1 MKTRKR
7 LGVLLGLGALVLAAA
22 MGLGGWLLAKNYV
35 FLGGRPYSI
44 QSETLDLSGVQN
56 LKLEKL
62 TRFPQLKNVDL
73 RGTHITLEDYAR
85 LKAALPDCSVSWQVP
100 FHGEYLELNTQSVS
114 ITTILP
120 EDAQALSLLPALK
133 TVDCTGCT
141 DLEMLAQLMEAL
153 PECDFRDTVL
163 LNGETYDQDTEEL
176 WLETIDLATLNR
188 ALPCLPELQ
197 RIMAVNWVPEPETVE
212 ALHRR
217 FPQVELY
224 FDWQDRLVSLDEE
237 TKVLNLDGWPLSAAA
252 ARGLLACL
260 PKLEQAKMLDTGL
273 TDREMTALCDAFPG
287 CQILW
292 EAPFGPERVRT
303 DAEEIDISD
312 YPVDDPGWMESLL
325 PYFPKLQKVIMC
337 RCGLDNEAM
346 DALNKRHEDVNF
358 VWEVSVG
365 RVKVRTDTDYFAPVV
380 TGGHVYDGQ
389 MDNLKYCPDIIAVD
403 VGHMTLRDCE
413 WVKYL
418 PKLQYLIIA
427 DSDIQDISPLAE
439 CENLIYLEMFLT
451 HVTDYSPLLSCKK
464 LEDLNLSYTY
474 GDPEPISKMTWLKR
488 LWWTKIPYSYKST
501 MEQYLPDTEVMI
513 YSASSTGGGWR
524 DGAHY
529 KEQRDILGM
538 WYMTG

>member
-7 LGVLLGLGALVLAAA
+7 LGVLLGLGALVLAAIVGFG
-22 MGLGGWLLAKNYV
+22 GLLLARNYV

-62 TRFPQLKNVDL
+62 TRFPQLKSVDL
-73 RGTHITLEDYAR
+73 RGTHMTLEDYAQ
-85 LKAALPDCSVSWQVP
+85 LKAALPACSVVWQVP
-100 FHGEYLELNTQSVS
+100 FHGEYLDLNTQSVS

-153 PECDFRDTVL
+153 PECDFRDTVAL
-163 LNGETYDQDTEEL
+163 DGETYDQDTREL
-176 WLETIDLATLNR
+176 WLKDMDMAVLNQV
-188 ALPCLPELQ
+188 LPCLPKLQ
-197 RIMAVNWVPEPETVE
+197 RLTAVNWVPEPETVE
-212 ALHRR
+212 ALRER
-217 FPQVELY
+217 FPWVELY
-224 FDWQDRLVSLDEE
+224 FDWEDRLVSLDEE
-237 TKVLNLDGWPLSAAA
+237 TKILNLDGWPLNAAA
-252 ARGLLACL
+252 ARGLLGCF
-260 PKLEQAKMLDTGL
+260 PRLEQAEMLETGL
-273 TDREMTALCDAFPG
+273 TEEEMTALCDAFPN

-312 YPVDDPGWMESLL
+312 YPVEDPAWIESLL
-325 PYFPKLQKVIMC
+325 PYFPKLQKVVMC
-337 RCGLDNEAM
+337 RCGLDDETM
-346 DALNKRHEDVNF
+346 DALNKRYEDVNF

-365 RVKVRTDTDYFAPVV
+365 QVKVRTDTDYFAPVV
-380 TGGHVYDGQ
+380 TGSHVYDGQ

-413 WVKYL
+413 WVRYL

-427 DSDIQDISPLAE
+427 DSDIQDISPLAD

-451 HVTDYSPLLSCKK
+451 HVKDYSPLLSCKK
-464 LEDLNLSYTY
+464 LEDLNLCYTY

-488 LWWTKIPYSYKST
+488 LWWTKIPYTYKFT

-513 YSASSTGGGWR
+513 YSSSSTGGGWR

>member
-1 MKTRKR
+1 M
-7 LGVLLGLGALVLAAA
+7 LAAA
-22 MGLGGWLLAKNYV
+22 IGLGGWLLAKNYV

-85 LKAALPDCSVSWQVP
+85 LKTALPDCSVAWQVP
-100 FHGEYLELNTQSVS
+100 FHGDYLELNTQSVS

-176 WLETIDLATLNR
+176 WLETVDLATLNR
-188 ALPCLPELQ
+188 ALPCLPKLQ

-212 ALHRR
+212 ALRDR

-260 PKLEQAKMLDTGL
+260 PKLEQVKMLDTGL
-273 TDREMTALCDAFPG
+273 TDQEMTALCDAFPG

-312 YPVDDPGWMESLL
+312 YPVDDPGWIESLL

-337 RCGLDNEAM
+337 RCGLDNETM
-346 DALNKRHEDVNF
+346 DALNKRHENVNF
-358 VWEVSVG
+358 VWEVRVG
-365 RVKVRTDTDYFAPVV
+365 EVRVRTDTDYFAPVV
-380 TGGHVYDGQ
+380 TGSHVYSGQ

-403 VGHMTLRDCE
+403 VGHMTLKDCE
-413 WVKYL
+413 WVRYL

-427 DSDIQDISPLAE
+427 DSLIQDVSPLE
-439 CENLIYLEMFLT
+439 NCENLIYLEMFLT
-451 HVTDYSPLLSCKK
+451 HVKDYSPLLSCKK
-464 LEDLNLSYTY
+464 LEDLNLCYTY
-474 GDPEPISKMTWLKR
+474 GDPEPISQMTWLKR
-488 LWWTKIPYSYKST
+488 LWWTKIPYQYKNI
-501 MEQYLPDTEVMI
+501 MAQKLPDTELMFD
-513 YSASSTGGGWR
+513 SGSSTGGGWR

>member
-114 ITTILP
+114 ITTIQP

-188 ALPCLPELQ
+188 ALPCLPKLQ

-217 FPQVELY
+217 FPKVELY

-237 TKVLNLDGWPLSAAA
+237 TRVLNLDGWPLSAAA

-273 TDREMTALCDAFPG
+273 TDREMTALCDSFPN

-312 YPVDDPGWMESLL
+312 YPVDDPGWIESLL

-337 RCGLDNEAM
+337 RCGLDNETM

-380 TGGHVYDGQ
+380 TGSHVYDGQ

-451 HVTDYSPLLSCKK
+451 PVKDYSPLLSCKK
-464 LEDLNLSYTY
+464 LEDLNMCYTY

-488 LWWTKIPYSYKST
+488 LWWTKIPYTYRD
-501 MEQYLPDTEVMI
+501 MAQYLPDTQVVLD
-513 YSASSTGGGWR
+513 SGSSTGYGWR